1 MCIVC
6 VCVDVWTLEH
16 FNVERWIIL
25 WNVSPITQL
34 YNPIRYCFMRLVWHK
49 MIHENSFK
57 INFSQQCGKNFQGEP
72 KSDGLLKFGRNENS
86 ASESCLLNT
95 KCINFDALISV
106 SYVNKCVWCEI
117 WPRIFLPHSMLTCA
131 QHCCNQDISAVVFSK
146 FSNILTTQPRPARPI
161 KCNET
166 HIGPWRGSWE
176 ICDGITLIIFIIYSS
191 LSACC
196 RLDWFSQLF
205 HIFRDN

>member
-1 MCIVC
+1 MFVSDTAVTAVILNTTIIGLQLVVTRAQSSIGSLMIRHPIIKAIPPICI

-57 INFSQQCGKNFQGEP
+57 INLGYIFSHQCGNNFQGEP

-95 KCINFDALISV
+95 KCINFDGLIVSV
-106 SYVNKCVWCEI
+106 S
-117 WPRIFLPHSMLTCA
+117 
-131 QHCCNQDISAVVFSK
+131 
-146 FSNILTTQPRPARPI
+146 
-161 KCNET
+161 
-166 HIGPWRGSWE
+166 
-176 ICDGITLIIFIIYSS
+176 
-191 LSACC
+191 
-196 RLDWFSQLF
+196 
-205 HIFRDN
+205 

>member
-1 MCIVC
+1 MDWNNFPRIPGRGLHSSRRINWQLQHFMKINKTLSNEAEMNRLALWSSSHSTNHPHTFLMNLTHSGIYPSFILLQHYTEHAHIRHHVLKLIPPMCI

-57 INFSQQCGKNFQGEP
+57 INLGYIFSHQCGNNFQGEP

-95 KCINFDALISV
+95 KCINFDALIVSV
-106 SYVNKCVWCEI
+106 S
-117 WPRIFLPHSMLTCA
+117 
-131 QHCCNQDISAVVFSK
+131 
-146 FSNILTTQPRPARPI
+146 
-161 KCNET
+161 
-166 HIGPWRGSWE
+166 
-176 ICDGITLIIFIIYSS
+176 
-191 LSACC
+191 
-196 RLDWFSQLF
+196 
-205 HIFRDN
+205 